1 MSLADAADE
10 RFIAAL
16 FDSFRRRL
24 GRELIPAE
32 SSIATNETSE
42 SAAGRSRAALDRWS
56 AVVVA
61 HDTRPDPV
69 FVYANQAALALWEMP
84 AETFLG
90 MPSRLSAEPLHRDE
104 RARLMERT
112 KRMGFVD
119 DYQGIRIS
127 ATGRRFRIEQAILW
141 NIELDGR
148 LIGQAATFDR
158 WTPLAS
164 SGPEAPSETHAP

>member
-16 FDSFRRRL
+16 LDSFRRRL
-24 GRELIPAE
+24 GRELVPE
-32 SSIATNETSE
+32 ETSTE
-42 SAAGRSRAALDRWS
+42 TDRSTIERRRAALDRLS

-69 FVYANQAALALWEMP
+69 FVYANLAALALWEMP

-158 WTPLAS
+158 WTPIETLERS
-164 SGPEAPSETHAP
+164 APSDLDRERS